1 MKISNQNHVFGFIES
16 LIPRVDYYDIRSVVH
31 CTKSTSRKP
40 WPIQQRNL
48 GGIITIRDSII
59 IRVNWRSL
67 SNLQCFRSLALNNQ
81 QETSEVKPVFS
92 LNLRF
97 KTSKIAKDTTISL
110 IRFAK
115 KCELRRTNIRKFL
128 DHFKSTVFDHTRLMT
143 PQNEIFI
150 SMNSKVQIIRDNIL
164 LHLMITHRTVRN

>member
-16 LIPRVDYYDIRSVVH
+16 LIPRVDYCDIRSVVH

-110 IRFAK
+110 YDSRKSVNWDARTSENFWIILKAQYLIIPDWWLPKMKFSFQWTARFK
-115 KCELRRTNIRKFL
+115 
-128 DHFKSTVFDHTRLMT
+128 
-143 PQNEIFI
+143 
-150 SMNSKVQIIRDNIL
+150 
-164 LHLMITHRTVRN
+164 